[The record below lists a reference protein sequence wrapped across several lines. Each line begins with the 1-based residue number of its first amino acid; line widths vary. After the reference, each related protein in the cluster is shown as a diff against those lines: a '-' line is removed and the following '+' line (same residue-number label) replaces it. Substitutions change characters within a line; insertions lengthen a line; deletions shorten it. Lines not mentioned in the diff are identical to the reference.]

1 MLGAEHLWFTYLNL
15 DIQLG
20 YLGPKMLHHQPMI
33 TFLVVA
39 ASLLICIQCH
49 AFKRIERRSTVQHL
63 PTLAI
68 HNNLQRFHNHK
79 TRHQQKHHIIL
90 SNSASWIYSIRGG
103 SDTVDN
109 GVDEQYGDEF
119 TTDFITSF
127 EAEMAD
133 IRREA
138 EQEADQEM
146 QKLRG
151 LIRGDEQE
159 QEDEDDEEE
168 IEKNEDNGDVESN
181 IDLSPQDPVMEEI
194 DNGDLTINEQ
204 QQIDTATETEVTG
217 DDKMEI
223 QSEEET
229 AVLNDESE
237 ETIDLDGDVNNDEEK
252 EEEEDIVMVEDDD
265 YLDYEEMTE
274 LPNESVT
281 IGDYESDAEATGSNN
296 TPQTVEEQPITTV
309 VESIADHDKIVS
321 GDKQDIKPKSAKKK
335 KKKASKQGKEKK
347 KEKKRITVSEEESE
361 PSDTD
366 QQEVDVGDSVML
378 TRVEE
383 GEVAESQQKGI
394 WYYLRSDLGRALTLF
409 IATVLIAVLTQRMQ
423 KQMEEEGIFI

>member
-1 MLGAEHLWFTYLNL
+1 MFT
-15 DIQLG
+15 
-20 YLGPKMLHHQPMI
+20 HQPMI

-49 AFKRIERRSTVQHL
+49 AFKNIERRSTAQHL

-79 TRHQQKHHIIL
+79 TRHQQKHNIIL
-90 SNSASWIYSIRGG
+90 SNSASWLYSIRGG

-109 GVDEQYGDEF
+109 GVEEQYGDEF

-138 EQEADQEM
+138 EIEAEQEM

-159 QEDEDDEEE
+159 QEDEDEDDEEE
-168 IEKNEDNGDVESN
+168 IEKNEDNGNVESN
-181 IDLSPQDPVMEEI
+181 IDLSPQGPATEEI
-194 DNGDLTINEQ
+194 DNGDQQ
-204 QQIDTATETEVTG
+204 QQIDTATTEVAG

-237 ETIDLDGDVNNDEEK
+237 ETIDLETIDLDSDVNNDEEK

-274 LPNESVT
+274 LTNESVT

-296 TPQTVEEQPITTV
+296 TPQTVEEQSITTV
-309 VESIADHDKIVS
+309 LETITDHDKIVS
-321 GDKQDIKPKSAKKK
+321 VDKQDIKPT
-335 KKKASKQGKEKK
+335 G
-347 KEKKRITVSEEESE
+347 
-361 PSDTD
+361 
-366 QQEVDVGDSVML
+366 
-378 TRVEE
+378 
-383 GEVAESQQKGI
+383 
-394 WYYLRSDLGRALTLF
+394 
-409 IATVLIAVLTQRMQ
+409 
-423 KQMEEEGIFI
+423 

>member
-1 MLGAEHLWFTYLNL
+1 
-15 DIQLG
+15 
-20 YLGPKMLHHQPMI
+20 
-33 TFLVVA
+33 
-39 ASLLICIQCH
+39 
-49 AFKRIERRSTVQHL
+49 
-63 PTLAI
+63 
-68 HNNLQRFHNHK
+68 
-79 TRHQQKHHIIL
+79 
-90 SNSASWIYSIRGG
+90 
-103 SDTVDN
+103 
-109 GVDEQYGDEF
+109 
-119 TTDFITSF
+119 
-127 EAEMAD
+127 MAD

-138 EQEADQEM
+138 EQEAEQEM

-151 LIRGDEQE
+151 LIRGDVEE

-181 IDLSPQDPVMEEI
+181 IDLPPQVPVMEEI
-194 DNGDLTINEQ
+194 DNGD
-204 QQIDTATETEVTG
+204 QIDTATEVAGDG

-223 QSEEET
+223 
-229 AVLNDESE
+229 LNDESE
-237 ETIDLDGDVNNDEEK
+237 ETIDLDSDVNNDEEK

>member
-138 EQEADQEM
+138 EIEARAQ
-146 QKLRG
+146 LRG
-151 LIRGDEQE
+151 LIRGDVEE

-181 IDLSPQDPVMEEI
+181 IDLPPQVPVMEEI
-194 DNGDLTINEQ
+194 DNGD
-204 QQIDTATETEVTG
+204 QIDTATEVAGDG

-223 QSEEET
+223 
-229 AVLNDESE
+229 LNDESE
-237 ETIDLDGDVNNDEEK
+237 ETIDLDSDNDEEK
-252 EEEEDIVMVEDDD
+252 EEEGDIVMVEDDD

-366 QQEVDVGDSVML
+366 QQEVDVGDSVLL

>member
-1 MLGAEHLWFTYLNL
+1 
-15 DIQLG
+15 
-20 YLGPKMLHHQPMI
+20 
-33 TFLVVA
+33 
-39 ASLLICIQCH
+39 
-49 AFKRIERRSTVQHL
+49 
-63 PTLAI
+63 
-68 HNNLQRFHNHK
+68 
-79 TRHQQKHHIIL
+79 
-90 SNSASWIYSIRGG
+90 
-103 SDTVDN
+103 
-109 GVDEQYGDEF
+109 
-119 TTDFITSF
+119 
-127 EAEMAD
+127 
-133 IRREA
+133 
-138 EQEADQEM
+138 M

-151 LIRGDEQE
+151 LIRGDVEE

-181 IDLSPQDPVMEEI
+181 IDLPPQVPVMEEI
-194 DNGDLTINEQ
+194 DNGD
-204 QQIDTATETEVTG
+204 QIDTATEVAGDG

-223 QSEEET
+223 
-229 AVLNDESE
+229 LNDESE
-237 ETIDLDGDVNNDEEK
+237 ETIDLDSDNDEEK
-252 EEEEDIVMVEDDD
+252 EEEGDIVMVEDDD

-366 QQEVDVGDSVML
+366 QQEVDVGDSVLL